1 MPQSRTCIHSFSGTR
16 AFLALATLLAI
27 WTGAHLAT
35 TKVYAGDR
43 PATGQSPPVS
53 RILFGSCAKQDK
65 PIPIFDT
72 ILAQSPDLFVFL
84 GDNIYADTT
93 DIALM
98 KTKYAR
104 LAAHPSFAR
113 LVNFCP
119 IMATWDDHDYG
130 ANDAGADYPQRG
142 ASEKLFLD
150 FWQAPA
156 DSPRRQRPGI
166 YTSQRFGP
174 PGKCLQV
181 IVLDTR
187 FFRGPLR
194 RGKRR
199 VGGPY
204 YPETNPQV
212 TMLGKSQWRWLEQQ
226 LRQPAE
232 IRIIASS
239 IQCVAEAAGQET
251 WCNLPNER
259 KRLFALLRATRV
271 NGVVFISG
279 DRHWAELSVSDN
291 AASYPIYDLTSSSFN
306 QRHQRGTP
314 TANRYRALP
323 MTFHQE
329 NFGAIQVDW
338 DQPDP
343 LITLRI
349 HDMQATVQ
357 LEQSVPLSKLQV
369 R

>member
-1 MPQSRTCIHSFSGTR
+1 MHTFSAIHV
-16 AFLALATLLAI
+16 FLALTAGLKVG
-27 WTGAHLAT
+27 TGPHLAT
-35 TKVYAGDR
+35 TNAYAGDQ
-43 PATGQSPPVS
+43 PATGHSAPLS
-53 RILFGSCAKQDK
+53 RLLFGSCAKQDK

-72 ILAQSPDLFVFL
+72 ILAQSPELFVFL

-98 KTKYAR
+98 QSKYAR
-104 LAAHPSFAR
+104 LRANPSFTR
-113 LVNFCP
+113 LVRSCP

-130 ANDAGADYPQRG
+130 ANDAGADYPKRRE
-142 ASEKLFLD
+142 SEKLFLD
-150 FWQAPA
+150 FWKAPA

-194 RGKRR
+194 RGKKR

-226 LRQPAE
+226 LRTPAE

-291 AASYPIYDLTSSSFN
+291 ATSYPVYDLTSSSFN

-314 TANRYRALP
+314 TSNRYRALP
-323 MTFHQE
+323 VTFHME

-349 HDMQATVQ
+349 HDMQAKVQ
-357 LEQSVPLSKLQV
+357 LEQRVPLSKLQA